1 MFSAPS
7 VQASYDCHFNSGFA
21 MPSSRQRSLLICGL
35 LMARLIGSLPVFAED
50 QADRTWDK
58 RLNGIWVVTSVVL
71 DGEPVEHDVSDCKY
85 AILDGVVVSASP
97 ISRTFMSEQ
106 PDAKPFGQ
114 PAESDEFEGDEP
126 GALFPAPADERGAK
140 PPEPAEPTHTVDM
153 EVSRATVTKKQPY
166 SWIDLETQWE
176 ERSEKQ
182 WPGIYHIEG
191 DKLTLAFGEK
201 RPTKLESPKV
211 DYGGFTRPSPVS
223 KVITLVRQ
231 PRTGPDNRAL
241 QKSESD

>member
-1 MFSAPS
+1 
-7 VQASYDCHFNSGFA
+7 
-21 MPSSRQRSLLICGL
+21 MPSSRQRSLLICGS
-35 LMARLIGSLPVFAED
+35 LMACLLGSLPVFAED

-97 ISRTFMSEQ
+97 MGRTFMPEQ

-114 PAESDEFEGDEP
+114 PEESDEVEDNEP

-140 PPEPAEPTHTVDM
+140 PPEPAEPTYTVDM
-153 EVSRATVTKKQPY
+153 DVSRATVTKKQPY
-166 SWIDLETQWE
+166 SWIDLQTRWE
-176 ERSEKQ
+176 DSSEED
-182 WPGIYHIEG
+182 WPGIYQIED
-191 DKLTLAFGEK
+191 DKLTIAFGK
-201 RPTKLESPKV
+201 QRPAKLESPKV
-211 DYGGFTRPSPVS
+211 NHGGYTRPWPVT

-231 PRTGPDNRAL
+231 PGTGP
-241 QKSESD
+241 ESRD